1 MLLIQ
6 QIKAFEEGEEG
17 IVDIYI
23 YKNIYKQSMLSTRR
37 KIYLINTAN

>member
-6 QIKAFEEGEEG
+6 QIKALEEGEEG

-23 YKNIYKQSMLSTRR
+23 YNNIYKQSMLYTRP
-37 KIYLINTAN
+37 KIHVVNTAN